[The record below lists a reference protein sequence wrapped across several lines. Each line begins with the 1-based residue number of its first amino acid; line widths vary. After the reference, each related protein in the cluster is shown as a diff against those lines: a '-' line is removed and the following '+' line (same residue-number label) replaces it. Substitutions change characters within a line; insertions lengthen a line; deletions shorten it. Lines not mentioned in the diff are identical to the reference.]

1 MNPTHLPPNH
11 CRSPQG
17 LAPALVLL
25 ALCLLAIPE
34 AASAQGRRLPDS
46 IEARIDQPYANT
58 DNPRQQ
64 LDILLP
70 KKRTSDKPLPVVAF
84 IHGGGWRNGDKAG
97 GRRRV
102 APFVESG
109 QFVGVSIGYRL
120 SGEATWPAQIHDC
133 KAAIRWLKAN
143 AGSLGIDP
151 DRIGVMGSSA
161 GGHLVA
167 MLGTSGDVADLEGKL
182 GSHTSI
188 SSRVACVVDEFGPT
202 NFLTMNDFP
211 SRIDHLSATS
221 PESLL
226 IGGQI
231 TEHKHKVRHASSL
244 TYVSKDDHPFLI
256 VHGTND
262 PLVPY
267 NQSKVLEA
275 ALRKAG
281 VSVTLQTITAGEHGG
296 FRSPEL
302 DRRTRLFFEK
312 HLLGKDVDI
321 PHTPLAVGE

>member
-1 MNPTHLPPNH
+1 MRQYSNQPVREL
-11 CRSPQG
+11 
-17 LAPALVLL
+17 LFALCFAGVL
-25 ALCLLAIPE
+25 ALPE

-46 IEARIDQPYANT
+46 IEARFDQPYAGT
-58 DNPRQQ
+58 DNPRQR
-64 LDILLP
+64 LELLVP
-70 KKRTSDKPLPVVAF
+70 KKRASDKPLPVVAF
-84 IHGGGWRNGDKAG
+84 IHGGGWRNGDKTG

-102 APFVESG
+102 ASYVTSG

-143 AGSLGIDP
+143 ADSLGIDP
-151 DRIGVMGSSA
+151 DRIGVWGSSA

-167 MLGTSGDVADLEGKL
+167 MLGTSGNVADLEGKL
-182 GSHTSI
+182 GSHTAV
-188 SSRVACVVDEFGPT
+188 SSRVSCVVDEYGPT

-231 TEHKHKVRHASSL
+231 TEHEDKVRHASPL
-244 TYVSKDDHPFLI
+244 TYVSKDDPPFLI
-256 VHGTND
+256 IHGTDD

-275 ALRKAG
+275 ALQKAG
-281 VSVTLQTITAGEHGG
+281 VAVSLQTITAGQHGG
-296 FRSPEL
+296 FRSREL

-312 HLLGKDVDI
+312 HLLDKDADI
-321 PHTPLAVGE
+321 PNTPLAVGE

>member
-1 MNPTHLPPNH
+1 MRQYSNQPVREL
-11 CRSPQG
+11 
-17 LAPALVLL
+17 LFALFFAGVL
-25 ALCLLAIPE
+25 ALPE

-46 IEARIDQPYANT
+46 IEARFDQPYAGT
-58 DNPRQQ
+58 DNPRQR
-64 LDILLP
+64 LDLLVP
-70 KKRTSDKPLPVVAF
+70 KKRASDKPLPVVAY
-84 IHGGGWRNGDKAG
+84 IHGGGWRNGDKTG

-102 APFVESG
+102 ASYVTSG

-143 AGSLGIDP
+143 ADSLGIDP
-151 DRIGVMGSSA
+151 DRIGVWGSSA

-167 MLGTSGDVADLEGKL
+167 MLGTSGNVADLEGKL
-182 GSHTSI
+182 DSHTAV
-188 SSRVACVVDEFGPT
+188 SSRVSCVVDEYGPT

-231 TEHKHKVRHASSL
+231 TEHEDKVRHASPL
-244 TYVSKDDHPFLI
+244 TYVSKDDPPFLI
-256 VHGTND
+256 IHGTDD

-267 NQSKVLEA
+267 NQSEVLEA
-275 ALRKAG
+275 ALQKAG
-281 VSVTLQTITAGEHGG
+281 VSVSLQTITAGQHGG
-296 FRSPEL
+296 FRSREL

-312 HLLGKDVDI
+312 HLLDKDADI
-321 PHTPLAVGE
+321 PNTPLAVGE

>member
-1 MNPTHLPPNH
+1 MRQYSNQPVREL
-11 CRSPQG
+11 
-17 LAPALVLL
+17 LFALFFAGVL
-25 ALCLLAIPE
+25 ALPE

-46 IEARIDQPYANT
+46 IEARFDQPYAGT
-58 DNPRQQ
+58 DNPRQR
-64 LDILLP
+64 LDLLVP
-70 KKRTSDKPLPVVAF
+70 KKRASDKPLPVVAF
-84 IHGGGWRNGDKAG
+84 IHGGGWRNGDKTG

-102 APFVESG
+102 ASYVTSG

-143 AGSLGIDP
+143 ADSLGIDP
-151 DRIGVMGSSA
+151 DRIGVWGSSA

-167 MLGTSGDVADLEGKL
+167 MLGTSGDVAGLEGKL
-182 GSHTSI
+182 GSHTAV
-188 SSRVACVVDEFGPT
+188 SSRVSCVVDEYGPT

-231 TEHKHKVRHASSL
+231 TEHEDKVRHASPL
-244 TYVSKDDHPFLI
+244 TYVSKDDPPFLI
-256 VHGTND
+256 IHGTDD

-275 ALRKAG
+275 ALQKAG
-281 VSVTLQTITAGEHGG
+281 VAVSLQAITAGQHGG
-296 FRSPEL
+296 FRSQEL

-312 HLLGKDVDI
+312 HLLGQDI
-321 PHTPLAVGE
+321 NIPNTPLAVGD